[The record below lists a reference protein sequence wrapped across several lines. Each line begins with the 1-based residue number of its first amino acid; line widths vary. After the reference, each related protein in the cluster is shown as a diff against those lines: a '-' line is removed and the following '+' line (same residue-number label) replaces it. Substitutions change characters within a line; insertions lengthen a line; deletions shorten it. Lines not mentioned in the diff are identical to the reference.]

1 MEKQN
6 IINYKKFCEYA
17 KKIKELAPYM
27 KNKELIE
34 WVNEDLREMN
44 EIRQKLEYMRKAKRS
59 L

>member
-6 IINYKKFCEYA
+6 IINYKKICEYA

-34 WVNEDLREMN
+34 WVNEDMREMN

-59 L
+59 I